1 MIKFKMSN
9 FKEYQL
15 VFLCFC
21 VCLHFL
27 SFFSFFLHLWELI
40 KKISV
45 SGILL
50 TGCSTVVTDVRFL
63 ADIEYFLNYLLLL
76 HCSVS
81 TPSTGS
87 DLARVKHK
95 PFIKNRHIFSGLTI
109 T

>member
-1 MIKFKMSN
+1 M
-9 FKEYQL
+9 
-15 VFLCFC
+15 FLR
-21 VCLHFL
+21 V
-27 SFFSFFLHLWELI
+27 SFFSLFSFFFSPSLGI
-40 KKISV
+40 NKKKISV